1 MNTMQDYQDLYVKES
16 ITFIKLDPADYLFTP
31 S

>member
-16 ITFIKLDPADYLFTP
+16 ITCFKLDPADYLFTP
-31 S
+31 G